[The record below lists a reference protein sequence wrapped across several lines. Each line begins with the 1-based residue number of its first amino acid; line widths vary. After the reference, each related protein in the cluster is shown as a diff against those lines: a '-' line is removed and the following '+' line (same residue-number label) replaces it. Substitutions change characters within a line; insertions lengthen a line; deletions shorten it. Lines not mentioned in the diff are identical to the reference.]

1 MEWTKIRY
9 KIKGV
14 SMTDQDYYERL
25 NNNGEVTDLDN
36 AYIVISIP
44 KDADF
49 KTLNGEMRAYKF
61 VSKVYEIQ

>member
-1 MEWTKIRY
+1 
-9 KIKGV
+9 
-14 SMTDQDYYERL
+14 MTDQDYYERL
-25 NNNGEVTDLDN
+25 NNREVTIDN

-49 KTLNGEMRAYKF
+49 KTMNGEMRAYKF